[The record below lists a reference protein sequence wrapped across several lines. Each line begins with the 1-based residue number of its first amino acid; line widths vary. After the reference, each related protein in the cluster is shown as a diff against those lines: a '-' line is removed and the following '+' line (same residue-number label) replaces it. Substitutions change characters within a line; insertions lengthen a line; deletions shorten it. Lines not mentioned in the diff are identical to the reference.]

1 MRFRSPLG
9 GMVVAWRPGG
19 AVEAAETAV
28 RTSSGRPRSTHH
40 LLQVSA
46 CDLDAEQ
53 WMSLLPRGVRHS
65 ARLLIWIWEEA
76 AI

>member
-9 GMVVAWRPGG
+9 GVVVAWRPDG

-28 RTSSGRPRSTHH
+28 RTSGRPRSTDHH

-76 AI
+76 AF